1 MKIFLFSFQ
10 GALFASKY
18 IIRGGNQME
27 IVIIG
32 GIAAGMSVAAKAKR
46 TNKAANV
53 TVIEKEP

>member
-1 MKIFLFSFQ
+1 
-10 GALFASKY
+10 
-18 IIRGGNQME
+18 ME

-53 TVIEKEP
+53 TVIEKEPYVSFGACGYLII

>member
-27 IVIIG
+27 IVIFG

-46 TNKAANV
+46 TNKAAIV
-53 TVIEKEP
+53 TVIEK